1 MENNAETVYTIML
14 GYHPSL
20 TTDTF
25 SIRGEKNK
33 VKLDFEGENENDF
46 DESGNGNN
54 NSVCQISSSKD
65 IGPIDILAP

>member
-1 MENNAETVYTIML
+1 ML
-14 GYHPSL
+14 CGISDSL

-33 VKLDFEGENENDF
+33 IKLDFEGENENHC

-54 NSVCQISSSKD
+54 NSVCQITSSKD